1 MNKDFKKGNIVEFD
15 NKIGTIVVLG
25 NLMYNDNYYILACP
39 IKGEKNNIKANLKNI
54 LLLVEKENEIYVEDN
69 HNIIEKV
76 VPQIL
81 KDSNINI

>member
-39 IKGEKNNIKANLKNI
+39 IKGEKNNIKANLFYFLWKKKMKYMLKIIII
-54 LLLVEKENEIYVEDN
+54 LSKKLSHRY
-69 HNIIEKV
+69 
-76 VPQIL
+76 
-81 KDSNINI
+81 